1 MTVYA
6 SSISSQFDPT
16 FGFLMFSGGYGSG
29 TLVENGLM
37 LSSVLQNIGMKWIT
51 DYQKCQNILE
61 YYWIHFKK
69 IILELL
75 HRRYHVHANII
86 FKNFGEPKSE
96 FFVPSELQYPI
107 CFFYYKIEN

>member
-6 SSISSQFDPT
+6 STILSQFDPT

-75 HRRYHVHANII
+75 H
-86 FKNFGEPKSE
+86 
-96 FFVPSELQYPI
+96 
-107 CFFYYKIEN
+107 